1 MASKG
6 KGKGKQSKCEME
18 LQKKT
23 TIIHEGA
30 MDNSYFINGQMKNG
44 EWFKARVVDCR
55 LSKDYDPREE
65 KGEFSYEYYIHYEN
79 INRRND
85 EWVSRERI

>member
-18 LQKKT
+18 ILKKQ

-30 MDNSYFINGQMKNG
+30 MDNSFFIQG
-44 EWFKARVVDCR
+44 
-55 LSKDYDPREE
+55 
-65 KGEFSYEYYIHYEN
+65 
-79 INRRND
+79 
-85 EWVSRERI
+85 